1 MLASIVMYLT
11 STVQRTRLGSSKPFM
26 VKHTIES
33 IFQGVPMYARHVSF
47 NLKALKQQ
55 ELTQTFEKDI
65 LPLLQKQNGFT
76 DELTFVSPDGKQ
88 VVAISLWESKENAD
102 VYSRETYPQ
111 VLKSLARVAGGT
123 PEVRGYEVVT
133 STLHKTAGTR

>member
-1 MLASIVMYLT
+1 
-11 STVQRTRLGSSKPFM
+11 
-26 VKHTIES
+26 
-33 IFQGVPMYARHVSF
+33 MYARHVSF
-47 NLKALKQQ
+47 NLKVLKQQ

-76 DELTFVSPDGKQ
+76 DEITFVSPDGRQ

-111 VLKSLARVAGGT
+111 VLKSLARVAEGT
-123 PEVRGYEVVT
+123 PEVRGFEVVS
-133 STLHKTAGTR
+133 STLHKTAATR

>member
-1 MLASIVMYLT
+1 
-11 STVQRTRLGSSKPFM
+11 
-26 VKHTIES
+26 
-33 IFQGVPMYARHVSF
+33 MYARHVSF

-76 DELTFVSPDGKQ
+76 DELTFVSPDGRQ

-111 VLKSLARVAGGT
+111 VLKSLARVADGT